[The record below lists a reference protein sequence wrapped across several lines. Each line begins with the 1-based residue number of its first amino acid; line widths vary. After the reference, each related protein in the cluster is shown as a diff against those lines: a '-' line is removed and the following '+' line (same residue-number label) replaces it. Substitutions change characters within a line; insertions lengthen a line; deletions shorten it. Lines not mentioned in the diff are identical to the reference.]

1 MDLYERGKRTIDHFA
16 CMIDVY
22 KAIFYPYAMRKIGDC
37 QYLINK
43 YYDKRNAHRCQK
55 AGFMKI
61 PTDIQLTTTAE
72 VHSGELV
79 MSPPLTSAIDPMEG
93 VLYMLARCSAITLHG
108 IVARQRQTV
117 ERYVITVHGQRAQKI
132 PYQFVAVTL
141 SIHCVGSGLNH
152 GKITYAFELF
162 HKYCPVH
169 ALVSAAVPVTHH
181 MSWEG

>member
-1 MDLYERGKRTIDHFA
+1 MDLYERGKRTIDQFA

-22 KAIFYPYAMRKIGDC
+22 KAMLYPYAMRKIGDC

-79 MSPPLTSAIDPMEG
+79 MSSLLTSSIDPMEG
-93 VLYMLARCSAITLHG
+93 VLHMLARCSVNAAWSRSASTATDCAICDYGARTTRPNDTTSVCG
-108 IVARQRQTV
+108 DCIVDSLCR
-117 ERYVITVHGQRAQKI
+117 
-132 PYQFVAVTL
+132 
-141 SIHCVGSGLNH
+141 
-152 GKITYAFELF
+152 
-162 HKYCPVH
+162 
-169 ALVSAAVPVTHH
+169 
-181 MSWEG
+181 